1 MKNRRD
7 SAPGGK
13 VARKRRAAVLA
24 FALLLGRGVVVKIPA
39 SPERTALEQGI
50 PAAEVEF
57 RNGTT
62 TLRGTVFRPEAAGSG
77 PGVVILGGSER
88 NARTDYK
95 RRVAS
100 KFAESGVSALIYDS
114 PGSGASTG
122 NALLQ
127 TKNDRIVE
135 ALAAVRFLRGR
146 PGVDPDRVGLWGISE
161 GAGIA
166 LFASARDPGV
176 AFAISVSSALGIAP
190 MEISRFRIEMSGHE
204 DRLSSEEIARALV
217 LEEILYD
224 LFSGAGLA
232 EWRLIGMKV
241 RNWPDEPWRELIEA
255 VKACRRE
262 APAAAREK
270 AKDLLIRSLESWK
283 DKVWF
288 PLAIPDIALFD
299 RMAALD
305 APTFLAFLD
314 NNPWAKGDWLD
325 HLRARNDLST
335 LRCPV
340 LAVWGENDRFL
351 PPHRSAAV
359 LKRLLTEVGID
370 LTIEIIPGAG
380 HIMTRAGENEVAP
393 EYDKIVA
400 AWLSSK
406 IRYRP
411 TGG

>member
-1 MKNRRD
+1 MKGPRRSD
-7 SAPGGK
+7 PREEVG
-13 VARKRRAAVLA
+13 RKWRAGALA
-24 FALLLGRGVVVKIPA
+24 FALLLGRGAFGETPARLEQTAFEQRIPA
-39 SPERTALEQGI
+39 TD
-50 PAAEVEF
+50 VEF
-57 RNGTT
+57 RDGTT
-62 TLRGTVFRPEAAGSG
+62 TLRGAIFRPGAAGPG

-88 NARTDYK
+88 RARTDYK
-95 RRVAS
+95 KRVAS
-100 KFAESGVSALIYDS
+100 KFAESGISALIYDS
-114 PGSGASTG
+114 PGTGASTG

-127 TKNDRIVE
+127 TKNDRIAE
-135 ALAAVRFLRGR
+135 ALAAVRFLRSR
-146 PGVDPDRVGLWGISE
+146 PGIDPGQIGLWGISE

-166 LFASARDPGV
+166 LLAAAGDPQV

-190 MEISRFRIEMSGHE
+190 MEISRFRIEISGLE
-204 DRLSSEEIARALV
+204 DRLSSEDIARALV

-224 LFSGAGLA
+224 VFSGAGLA
-232 EWRLIGMKV
+232 EWRLIGMKA
-241 RNWPDEPWRELIEA
+241 RNWADEPWLELVEA
-255 VKACRRE
+255 AKACRRE

-288 PLAIPDIALFD
+288 PLAVPDVALFE

-305 APTFLAFLD
+305 AGPFFAFLD

-359 LKRLLTEVGID
+359 LKRLLSGVGID
-370 LTIEIIPGAG
+370 LTTEIITGVG
-380 HIMTRAGENEVAP
+380 HIMTRAGEKEVAS
-393 EYDKIVA
+393 EYDKIIA

-406 IRYRP
+406 IRYQK